1 MIAFKEQLQILI
13 SIRQTNVSLQALIIK
28 QSVCLIL
35 ELNRLFSITKH
46 IMTQWTHFHSIL
58 KERIWYLCQL
68 IVK

>member
-1 MIAFKEQLQILI
+1 MIAFKEQLQILT

-46 IMTQWTHFHSIL
+46 IMTQ
-58 KERIWYLCQL
+58 
-68 IVK
+68 